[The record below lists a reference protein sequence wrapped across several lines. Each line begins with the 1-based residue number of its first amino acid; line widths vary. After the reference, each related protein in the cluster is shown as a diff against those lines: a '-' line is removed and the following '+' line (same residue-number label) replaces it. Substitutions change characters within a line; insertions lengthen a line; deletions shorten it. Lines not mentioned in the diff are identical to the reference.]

1 MVINING
8 QEYPCQET
16 MGAAL
21 RFKRETGVDISRADM
36 DAEAAITYLWCRV
49 ASACDAAHKEFNM
62 TLMEFADAL
71 PLEAIKDF
79 MVSADSKKK

>member
-21 RFKRETGVDISRADM
+21 RFKRETGVDISRA
-36 DAEAAITYLWCRV
+36 AEDVETAITYLWCRV
-49 ASACDAAHKEFNM
+49 ASACNAEHKEFNM

-71 PLEAIKDF
+71 PLKTVKDF
-79 MVSADSKKK
+79 AVSADSKKK